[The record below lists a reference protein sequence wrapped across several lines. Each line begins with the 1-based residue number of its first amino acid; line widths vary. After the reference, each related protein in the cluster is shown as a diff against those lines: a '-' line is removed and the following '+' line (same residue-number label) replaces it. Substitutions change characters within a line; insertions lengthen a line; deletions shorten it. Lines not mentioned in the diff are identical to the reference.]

1 MPKRSTVEAFAAM
14 VESGD
19 YVGAIQ
25 KYYTADA
32 SMQENID
39 EPRKGR
45 DVLAEGERKVM
56 SRFKS
61 IKARRLSPI
70 LIDGDVVVIH
80 WHFEFTGLDGSSR
93 SLDEVAWQKWRGEQ
107 IFEEQFF
114 YDPKQIRG

>member
-19 YVGAIQ
+19 YVGAIE
-25 KYYTADA
+25 KYYTPDA

-39 EPRKGR
+39 QPRKGR

-56 SRFKS
+56 SRNKS
-61 IKARRLSPI
+61 IKARRLSSI
-70 LIDGDVVVIH
+70 LIEGDEVAIR
-80 WHFEFTGLDGSSR
+80 WRFEFTGVDGSSR
-93 SLDEVAWQKWRGEQ
+93 TMEEVAWQKWRGEQ
-107 IFEEQFF
+107 VFEEQFF